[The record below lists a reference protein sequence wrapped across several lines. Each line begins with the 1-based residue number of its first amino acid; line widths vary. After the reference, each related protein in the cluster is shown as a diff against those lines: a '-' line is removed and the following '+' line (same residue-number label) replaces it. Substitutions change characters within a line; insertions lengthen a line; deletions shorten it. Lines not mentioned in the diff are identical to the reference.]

1 MKGTV
6 SRDSTDENL
15 LIELDQDSVIEE
27 NCSGCGL
34 RHHCGLPS
42 ARSILMKKSDLS
54 QPVAPGDSVDVEVRP
69 TVVVWLSVS
78 VYMLPIIMLVAGGF
92 LLSGMGEWL
101 AVLGAMIGLAVGL
114 LFNIALNRW
123 IPIRKIISVKKR
135 C

>member
-15 LIELDQDSVIEE
+15 LIELDQDTAGKED
-27 NCSGCGL
+27 CSSCGL

-42 ARSILMKKSDLS
+42 TRTILVNQSDLNEA
-54 QPVAPGDSVDVEVRP
+54 VIPGDSVDVEVRP
-69 TVVVWLSVS
+69 TIVVWLSVS
-78 VYMLPIIMLVAGGF
+78 VYLLPIVTLVAGG
-92 LLSGMGEWL
+92 LLMSGMGEWV
-101 AVLGAMIGLAVGL
+101 AVLGAMIGLAAGL